1 MSTRPADRPKVT
13 VRTIREMKTRG
24 ERIVSVTA
32 YDFPTARLAD
42 EAGVDLILVGDSLG
56 MVVLGYESTIPVTM
70 AEMAHHLRAVVRAQ
84 PRALLVVDLPFASF
98 QAGPED
104 AVRNSARLVKRGAE
118 AVKLEGGRRVLH
130 QIQAILAADIPVLGH
145 LGLTPQSVH
154 AIGGYRVQARGRG
167 AADALLE
174 DARART
180 GRGLRD
186 RARGSRASWVPR
198 SRARSIPTIGI
209 GAGAECDGQVLVLH
223 DLIGLSFGKPARFV
237 RRYAQVG
244 DAIRGA
250 VAAFG
255 DDVRAGRY
263 PSLEETYAA
272 RRTRRRPRARRT
284 RRRPHSTRPCP
295 RLPRLRPR
303 IPRPREVRVRIV
315 RGAKAMRAL
324 SRRARARRNRSASFR
339 PWAPCTKGT
348 SP

>member
-198 SRARSIPTIGI
+198 SRARSIPIGI

-272 RRTRRRPRARRT
+272 GPPDAAPAASPPDATPTALD
-284 RRRPHSTRPCP
+284 PP
-295 RLPRLRPR
+295 LPPA
-303 IPRPREVRVRIV
+303 PAAP
-315 RGAKAMRAL
+315 AANPKAPEK
-324 SRRARARRNRSASFR
+324 SACES
-339 PWAPCTKGT
+339 
-348 SP
+348 

>member
-13 VRTIREMKTRG
+13 VRTIREMKARG

-174 DARART
+174 DARALEQAGVFAIVLEGIPREL
-180 GRGLRD
+180 G
-186 RARGSRASWVPR
+186 AEVSRAL
-198 SRARSIPTIGI
+198 SIPTIGI

-223 DLIGLSFGKPARFV
+223 DLFGLSFGKPAKFV

-272 RRTRRRPRARRT
+272 GPPDAAPAASPPDATPTALD
-284 RRRPHSTRPCP
+284 PP
-295 RLPRLRPR
+295 LPPA
-303 IPRPREVRVRIV
+303 PAAP
-315 RGAKAMRAL
+315 AANPKAPEK
-324 SRRARARRNRSASFR
+324 SACES
-339 PWAPCTKGT
+339 
-348 SP
+348 